1 MTTFWGHVVDV
12 VDAEVLVEAVVAG
25 VLPEFG
31 SRVMD
36 YTGEE
41 GLVCIRLG
49 SGTVFVWEDS
59 EKLTRTV
66 LQKNRRWS
74 TPWRQGRF
82 HLSREL
88 DIHSTSEKCVH
99 NGFCKKWIA
108 IQGSNGKQYQVISYF
123 TPTDVTH
130 L

>member
-36 YTGEE
+36 YTAGEE

-66 LQKNRRWS
+66 LQKML
-74 TPWRQGRF
+74 P
-82 HLSREL
+82 
-88 DIHSTSEKCVH
+88 ICMK
-99 NGFCKKWIA
+99 A
-108 IQGSNGKQYQVISYF
+108 KQPY
-123 TPTDVTH
+123 PT